1 MGVEVALIIVIVARW
16 PGDTEM
22 IGAMGT
28 EIMGRISYLYKIWI
42 HQFSSV
48 AQSCPT
54 LCDPVD

>member
-1 MGVEVALIIVIVARW
+1 MALIIVIVARW
-16 PGDTEM
+16 TGDTEM